1 MIDAP
6 QDAPNAGQRLTLQ
19 LVRDGSG
26 GFRHEFRP
34 APLTKP
40 KGKKERPAPDPI
52 HANPEASAQ
61 QLKQL
66 IERKE
71 NMLQE
76 KDALNADIRD
86 LDSEVK
92 ALGYDLKAYN
102 AIIALRRTDPVLR
115 ADLEAILETYKTAL
129 GIE

>member
-6 QDAPNAGQRLTLQ
+6 QDAPRKV
-19 LVRDGSG
+19 LVTVPDGMG
-26 GFRHEFRP
+26 GTRHEWRDA
-34 APLTKP
+34 APEKP
-40 KGKKERPAPDPI
+40 KGKKKRPAPDPI
-52 HANPEASAQ
+52 HANPNASAQ

-115 ADLEAILETYKTAL
+115 ADLEAILETYKAAL